1 MRHDK
6 LVPGTILI
14 SLGVI
19 FLLQS
24 FGVIHIHFWNIIRLW
39 PIFIVIAGINL
50 IFANNR
56 TPLATALK
64 IGVVVIGLLVLVFGR
79 FDRDRGWRSFP
90 HFSYR
95 DDKNDD
101 DSDIDFN
108 FDDDDDD
115 KADAGSKVGQSQF
128 HEPLAPNTQIAK
140 LNISGG
146 GTSYNLSDTT
156 GQLFEAVTQRHLIN
170 YMLTHTTQDSLHTL
184 NFKMAN
190 GKGHFNF
197 GKKSETVTF
206 KLNTTPIWDFDI
218 QTGATEMNFDLT
230 KFKVRNLDLNGGA
243 AAFKLKLGQPLETT
257 TIDVSTGAAS
267 VKIAIPKDAACKI
280 TTDSGLSSKDFSGF
294 NKISDDHYETPG
306 FATAKNKI
314 LITFDGGVSDFT
326 VTRY

>member
-24 FGVIHIHFWNIIRLW
+24 FGVIHIHFWNIVHLW
-39 PIFIVIAGINL
+39 PVFIVIAGINL

-56 TPLATALK
+56 SPLATSLK
-64 IGVVVIGLLVLVFGR
+64 IGVVILGLLILVFGQ
-79 FDRDRGWRSFP
+79 FDRDRGWRSIP

-95 DDKNDD
+95 NDD
-101 DSDIDFN
+101 NKDDDGFDFN
-108 FDDDDDD
+108 IDDDDDNTD
-115 KADAGSKVGQSQF
+115 VATKAGQSQF
-128 HEPLAPNTQIAK
+128 NEPLTANTQIAK

-156 GQLFEAVTQRHLIN
+156 GQLFEAVTKRHLIN
-170 YMLTHTTQDSLHTL
+170 YMLTHTTQDSLHIL
-184 NFKMAN
+184 NFRLAN

-206 KLNTTPIWDFDI
+206 KLNSTPIWDFDI
-218 QTGATEMNFDLT
+218 QTGATEMNFDLS

-257 TIDVSTGAAS
+257 RIDVSTGAAS
-267 VKIAIPKDAACKI
+267 VHIAIPNDAACKI
-280 TTDSGLSSKDFSGF
+280 TTDSGLSSKDFKGF
-294 NKISDDHYETPG
+294 TKITDDHYETPG
-306 FATAKNKI
+306 FANAKNKI
-314 LITFDGGVSDFT
+314 LIQFDGGVSDFT